1 MANQN
6 CEMNMN
12 RRFFSVLVAFVSC
25 LCCVAADVEY
35 NNSVINIWK
44 RHSNKELMDEIA
56 VRMYEE
62 QKIDSLFLLY
72 NYVAMRFDE
81 KKQSRED
88 MRISLDAMARI
99 GYAYSQFYY
108 DYPKAYSYLDK
119 AIKYSAK
126 HDFKEILAYAYVA
139 LGILY
144 RHDDIVEDDNQYVDS
159 VFSLFKKAY
168 YIGVEIKAWKRVVYA
183 ILNLSNFAYA
193 EHAMDEVNKEIN
205 LFYELDIPMQTEG
218 LAYARYMC
226 RGLQALDNKMYPEA
240 LDSFEK
246 MKENLMQG
254 DDSLEYYA
262 CRAEAF
268 YRMGDK
274 DNAVATMTTV
284 RDKSMESGSKYLL
297 CQSYK
302 ELYDYYMHFG
312 ERDKAKENMLA
323 YLILKDKVLKE
334 QGLERIDNMRFLA
347 QIDSINIHL
356 MQVAEKA
363 KKQRVYVA
371 IAGAVV
377 LLLGT
382 LLVII
387 ISAYSRLRANHKNLY
402 EQNLKL
408 LQADDLERK
417 EQENKQMPGQKHNDE
432 AGAKYQYSTLSDED
446 KNVLFIKIRQAM
458 LDTQLICSE
467 NFSIKNLAETIGE
480 KTRDISQVINEKSGK
495 NFHAFVNEYRIKE
508 ACRRINDT
516 DNYGNYTLAS
526 IAESV
531 GISRSQFA
539 VVFKK
544 ETGLTPSEYMRQ
556 SKSKSR

>member
-99 GYAYSQFYY
+99 GYAYSQYYY
-108 DYPKAYSYLDK
+108 DYPKAYFYLDK

-168 YIGVEIKAWKRVVYA
+168 YIGIEIKAWKRVVYA

-371 IAGAVV
+371 IAGVVV

-432 AGAKYQYSTLSDED
+432 SGTKYQYSTLSDED
-446 KNVLFIKIRQAM
+446 KDVLFIKIRQAM

-467 NFSIKNLAETIGE
+467 NFSMQNLAETIGE
-480 KTRDISQVINEKSGK
+480 KARDISQVINEKSGK

-516 DNYGNYTLAS
+516 DHYGNYTLAS